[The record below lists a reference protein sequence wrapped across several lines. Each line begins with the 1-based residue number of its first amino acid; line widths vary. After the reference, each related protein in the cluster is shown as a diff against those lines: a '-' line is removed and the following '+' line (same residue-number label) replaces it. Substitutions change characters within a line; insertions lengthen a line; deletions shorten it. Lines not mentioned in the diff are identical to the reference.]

1 MRVLSVL
8 VIFCALFSMKA
19 YGEVRERMALS
30 LKEALTRAEGGDV
43 ELKSLRFSLGEL
55 VRSKK
60 DIYRNFFPTVT
71 TSLSGSNIVNEGEPD
86 TRSYEFSVSLEQALY
101 DQFATPI
108 MLQNF
113 GFSLEESRVNSE
125 KRKKAIEQNAAGL
138 YLEILLCEKTLVNKR
153 EERRL
158 SARHLELMREAY
170 RVGMK
175 TFLDLTETENTLLQ
189 VELELEELEAG
200 NRILYKD
207 LQDMLGLGGVGI
219 AIDLVDDIQTIAM
232 GLFYSGPT
240 REEGGRGVSG
250 PTRDDDPGNGQ
261 SETPSFDR
269 MYERLLRLSEGGLDK
284 DRLAPLAIRNDLE
297 LKKLSLGI
305 RQNRLKQKLTGIQF
319 LDSVSLGYQV
329 DFTGER
335 FFPAN
340 MSHTFSLG
348 LELDFGL
355 VSPEVS
361 VSGSSAKS
369 RRSRSESGESEVFGT
384 LSFMGEG
391 RALRFESFVT
401 SEKIEERR
409 RSVGKVLE
417 VWSIKLQSLLKSY
430 GIKAQQRDLF
440 QKNDELFKLNL
451 EIGGAAEVDYLDF
464 LLKKNEFLIE
474 LETLEY
480 DFIRLLWELEGI
492 LNIKVSDLCG

>member
-8 VIFCALFSMKA
+8 VIFCALLSMKA
-19 YGEVRERMALS
+19 YGEIQERMALS
-30 LKEALTRAEGGDV
+30 LEEALTRAEGEDV
-43 ELKSLRFSLGEL
+43 ELKSLRFSQGEL

-71 TSLSGSNIVNEGEPD
+71 TSLSGSNIVIEGEPD
-86 TRSYEFSVSLEQALY
+86 RRIYEFSVSLEQALY

-113 GFSLEESRVNSE
+113 DFSLEESRVNSE
-125 KRKKAIEQNAAGL
+125 KRKKVIEQNAAGL
-138 YLEILLCEKTLVNKR
+138 YLEILLSEKRHANKR

-170 RVGMK
+170 KVGMK
-175 TFLDLTETENTLLQ
+175 TFLDLIETENTLLR

-207 LQDMLGLGGVGI
+207 LQDMLGLGRNGV
-219 AIDLVDDIQTIAM
+219 DVVLVDDIQKIAM
-232 GLFYSGPT
+232 ALFFNGGT
-240 REEGGRGVSG
+240 GDDRGRGVSG
-250 PTRDDDPGNGQ
+250 Q
-261 SETPSFDR
+261 SETQSFDR
-269 MYERLLRLSEGGLDK
+269 IYERLLRLSEGGLGK

-329 DFTGER
+329 DFMGER

-340 MSHTFSLG
+340 MNHTFSLG

-361 VSGSSAKS
+361 LSGSSAKS
-369 RRSRSESGESEVFGT
+369 RHSRSESGESEMFGT
-384 LSFMGEG
+384 LSLMGEG

-474 LETLEY
+474 LETLDY
-480 DFIRLLWELEGI
+480 DFIRLLWEIEGI